1 VEQSAVT
8 PVVAAVGTTHPFA
21 AAGLLLDLT
30 AIRALGA
37 QPVAVVAGVS
47 AQDARR
53 VLARGPVDAATIAA
67 QFEALAGVAIGAFCV
82 GALLDAASVRAVAD
96 GLARFPSVPVICDP
110 VIAASGGDRLADDAT
125 IEALRAVLFA
135 RCTLLTPNLAEAAL
149 LTGKPIPDLAAMHA
163 ALPAL
168 LALGS
173 AAVLLKGGHLA
184 GDACDL
190 FATGSDVREL
200 RAARIPLDLRGTG
213 SLLACAIA
221 ARCAFGDTLPNAID
235 AARAF
240 VRERI
245 ERGEIFAGMRIAFY
259 GATSA
264 AE

>member
-1 VEQSAVT
+1 M
-8 PVVAAVGTTHPFA
+8 
-21 AAGLLLDLT
+21 LLDLT

-37 QPVAVVAGVS
+37 RPVAVVAGVS
-47 AQDARR
+47 AQDAGR

-67 QFEALAGVAIGAFCV
+67 QFDALDGVAVGAFCV
-82 GALLDAASVRAVAD
+82 GALLDAPSVAAVAT
-96 GLARFPSVPVICDP
+96 GLARHSGVPVICDP

-125 IEALRAVLFA
+125 IGAMREVLFA

-149 LTGKPIPDLAAMHA
+149 LTGTPIGDIAAMHA
-163 ALPAL
+163 ALPSL

-173 AAVLLKGGHLA
+173 AAILLKGGHLA

-190 FATGSDVREL
+190 FADGRGVREF

-221 ARCAFGDTLPNAID
+221 VRCAFGDPLPVAID

-240 VRERI
+240 VRDRI
-245 ERGEIFAGMRIAFY
+245 EHGETFAGMRIAF
-259 GATSA
+259 
-264 AE
+264 